1 MTENNFFFIAKAF
14 FVKVSFISA
23 LMIVVNLL
31 FFRSM
36 QCCFVHL
43 RFQGIC
49 LWRIS
54 ALKEERKYQRNLLSC
69 FFFCLFFLFW
79 MLLFLFTMDKIKPY
93 YANKAQSFFTDF
105 FFSQDSF
112 VFFLKKHLALH
123 IETWVRVCCYIR
135 HLCLHLLFYFANLRW
150 CYRGDIPCLTRKKS
164 WRRLHIFLKPR
175 SMKVRNFKLTC
186 WYALF

>member
-1 MTENNFFFIAKAF
+1 MLLIFFSLEVCNVVLFICVFKESVYDVLAPWKKKENINEIYFLVF
-14 FVKVSFISA
+14 
-23 LMIVVNLL
+23 
-31 FFRSM
+31 
-36 QCCFVHL
+36 
-43 RFQGIC
+43 
-49 LWRIS
+49 
-54 ALKEERKYQRNLLSC
+54 
-69 FFFCLFFLFW
+69 FFFCFFLFW

-164 WRRLHIFLKPR
+164 WRRLHIFFKPR